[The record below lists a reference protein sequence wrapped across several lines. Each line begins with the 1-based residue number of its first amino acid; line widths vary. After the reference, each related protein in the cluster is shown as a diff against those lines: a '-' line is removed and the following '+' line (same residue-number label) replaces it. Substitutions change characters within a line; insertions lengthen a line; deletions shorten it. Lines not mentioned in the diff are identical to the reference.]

1 MARIIRPDVKAAMT
15 LALTCSIGR
24 FIEDLTFDQI
34 PAAAVAIVATGFTD
48 CIACGIA
55 GLDEPVVRIVRDAL
69 PTRKDSGEA
78 TLLTDATRASAPD
91 AALLNA
97 VAGHVLDYDDVA
109 LFGHPSVVMVPAIL
123 AEGEALGVTGGDA
136 VCAYLAGYEVWSD
149 LIGRDH
155 HLHHTY
161 QGVASDRDLRH
172 AGGGR
177 SGSKVAAAGC
187 RAGESCHRS
196 GGGHGRGADG
206 EFRRHGQGTP
216 SRARRPKWPL
226 GRPAGRSGYDGGS

>member
-1 MARIIRPDVKAAMT
+1 MARIIRPDVEAAMT
-15 LALTCSIGR
+15 LALTRSIGR

-34 PAAAVAIVATGFTD
+34 PAAAVPIVATGFTD

-123 AEGEALGVTGGDA
+123 AEGEALGVTGRDA
-136 VCAYLAGYEVWSD
+136 VSPISLATRCGAISSGA
-149 LIGRDH
+149 ITISIIPR
-155 HLHHTY
+155 
-161 QGVASDRDLRH
+161 
-172 AGGGR
+172 GGIR
-177 SGSKVAAAGC
+177 PGSSA
-187 RAGESCHRS
+187 RW
-196 GGGHGRGADG
+196 
-206 EFRRHGQGTP
+206 
-216 SRARRPKWPL
+216 RRPQREQSCGSWMPRGRVMPSVWRRPWPR
-226 GRPAGRSGYDGGS
+226 G